1 MYGEFGKNKSQ
12 LKRSNEKV
20 KMLFDLCA
28 DKFHTT
34 LNPRELL
41 PEINSSSK
49 KGTLYFRSDKNG
61 IMIIRNK
68 RSTSCPKVFRS

>member
-28 DKFHTT
+28 DKFQKM
-34 LNPRELL
+34 L
-41 PEINSSSK
+41 SAQ
-49 KGTLYFRSDKNG
+49 G
-61 IMIIRNK
+61 IAARNK
-68 RSTSCPKVFRS
+68 FQFKKRNIVFPVR

>member
-28 DKFHTT
+28 DKFQKMLSTQ
-34 LNPRELL
+34 
-41 PEINSSSK
+41 
-49 KGTLYFRSDKNG
+49 G
-61 IMIIRNK
+61 IAARNK
-68 RSTSCPKVFRS
+68 FQFKNRNIVFPVR